1 MSDERKKWK
10 AERIIEDVEH
20 YGKKLKAENQISDF
34 NDSLRPPSNQSN
46 GNLGLFVGSMFF
58 LIILVFLGAKTLQ
71 NNEPSNPQIQ
81 PSNLQSLP
89 IAP

>member
-10 AERIIEDVEH
+10 AETIIEDVEH
-20 YGKKLKAENQISDF
+20 YGKKLKTENQISDF
-34 NDSLRPPSNQSN
+34 NDSLRPSSNQSN
-46 GNLGLFVGSMFF
+46 GFVGLCMGSFF
-58 LIILVFLGAKTLQ
+58 VLLILVFLGVKTLQ
-71 NNEPSNPQIQ
+71 NNEQKTLQ